1 MMIPEEEPAISDAL
15 KDIDPTD
22 MSVYYAMGEYYPP
35 NAVDTLNIDWQ
46 GGRVE
51 IIAYNGVDYFVEE
64 ASTRQLMEDER
75 LSYKWEDESF
85 SVTFTDDEETVIND
99 AYKKIEI
106 RVPREKAESLKEINI
121 NTNGEVVLKNITAD
135 KLTVN
140 GKDGNIVCS
149 NTYSDNTEITTTDG
163 NVDLSVRNE
172 IGYSLDF
179 SSKKGKLKS
188 YIDNGLNSYISGDGA
203 YSFKIK
209 TKQGNLNVS
218 LFEEA
223 AEKTEAS

>member
-85 SVTFTDDEETVIND
+85 SVTFTADEETVIDD

>member
-1 MMIPEEEPAISDAL
+1 MSDAL

-35 NAVDTLNIDWQ
+35 NVVDTLNIDWQ

-51 IIAYNGVDYFVEE
+51 IIAYNGDDYFVEE

-85 SVTFTDDEETVIND
+85 SVTFTADEEMVIDD

-121 NTNGEVVLKNITAD
+121 NTNGEVVLKNITVD

-140 GKDGNIVCS
+140 GKNGNIVCS
-149 NTYSDNTEITTTDG
+149 NTYSNNTEITSTGG

-179 SSKKGKLKS
+179 SSKNGKLTS
-188 YIDNGLNSYISGDGA
+188 YIDNGMNSYISGDGA
-203 YSFKIK
+203 YPFKIRTEK
-209 TKQGNLNVS
+209 GNLNVS
-218 LFEEA
+218 LFEET
-223 AEKTEAS
+223 EERTEAES